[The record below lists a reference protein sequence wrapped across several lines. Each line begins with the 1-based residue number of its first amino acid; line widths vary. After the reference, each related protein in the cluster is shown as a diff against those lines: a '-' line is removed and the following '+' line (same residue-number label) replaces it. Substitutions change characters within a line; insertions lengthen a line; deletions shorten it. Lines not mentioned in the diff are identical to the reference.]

1 MFLIIF
7 FTNLLLFMIFW
18 DTPAGIGPSLRH
30 TDRWQMDRQ
39 TSKLKE
45 SFRYKFH
52 TFLVNIYLLG
62 FLHEDL
68 WLTRNKILILYW
80 NLYQKLHSVNEFE
93 FLIYINPKSK
103 TVTYILKYHRFT
115 TFILHPCSQNLGK
128 SCIVALI

>member
-1 MFLIIF
+1 MTFC
-7 FTNLLLFMIFW
+7 

-62 FLHEDL
+62 FMV
-68 WLTRNKILILYW
+68 NKKQNFDIVL
-80 NLYQKLHSVNEFE
+80 KPV
-93 FLIYINPKSK
+93 SK
-103 TVTYILKYHRFT
+103 A
-115 TFILHPCSQNLGK
+115 S
-128 SCIVALI
+128 